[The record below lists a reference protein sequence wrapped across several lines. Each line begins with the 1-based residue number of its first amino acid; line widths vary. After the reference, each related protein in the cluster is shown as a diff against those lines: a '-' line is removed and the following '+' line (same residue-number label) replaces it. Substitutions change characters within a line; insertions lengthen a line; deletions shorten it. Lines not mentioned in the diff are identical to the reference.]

1 MSEETAK
8 YLWVS
13 LRGSPTALELDQ
25 IPESGAFLKSSYD
38 SLSDPQG
45 SQEHVLDTL
54 LAGYRRT
61 SYGQRHSASQ
71 VSSIED
77 FRRNFPA
84 SDYDSFVPLLDAV
97 AEGRHEELLPEPV
110 RGWVMTRGTTGLP
123 KLFPITDTHL
133 RQIIVCGSRA
143 VLNYASSEGKAR
155 LYKRPV
161 LNLCFPSDVGQIKVG
176 GRELSSYGYSS
187 GTYAKLA
194 TGFGNFRL
202 VPSQGDIDALG
213 TGDDDVWT
221 RRFDLIFKEAK
232 GLDIGSLIG
241 VTPIMMSF
249 AKYMRR
255 HHGLSPREIWD
266 IDALFCTSVPKIQ
279 VKYAPYLR
287 RFYGNADVRE
297 IYSAT
302 EGVFGQQ
309 LNESPCISPNYDSYL
324 FEVRT
329 RNGFRM
335 LHELEKGEW
344 GRLIISSCIFPRYC
358 IGDLVESYGG
368 NFFRILGRETTAT
381 ILEHTLYRAMA
392 WWLY

>member
-1 MSEETAK
+1 
-8 YLWVS
+8 L
-13 LRGSPTALELDQ
+13 GLDQ
-25 IPESGAFLKSSYD
+25 VPESDAFLKSWFD

-45 SQEHVLDTL
+45 AQERVLNAL

-61 SYGQRHSASQ
+61 GFGQRHSASE
-71 VSSIED
+71 VSGVED

-84 SDYDSFVPLLDAV
+84 SDYESFVPLLDAV
-97 AEGRHEELLPEPV
+97 AEGRYEELLTEPV

-123 KLFPITDTHL
+123 KLFPITGAHL

-143 VLNYASSEGKAR
+143 VLNYASGEGKAR

-161 LNLCFPSDVGQIKVG
+161 LNLCFPSEVGQIKVG
-176 GRELSSYGYSS
+176 DRKLSGYGYSS

-213 TGDDDVWT
+213 TGGGDIWT
-221 RRFDLIFKEAK
+221 RRFDLIFEEAR

-255 HHGLSPREIWD
+255 RHGLSPREIWD
-266 IDALFCTSVPKIQ
+266 IDVLFCTSVPKIH

-287 RFYGNADVRE
+287 RFYGNADIRE

-309 LNESPCISPNYDSYL
+309 LNESPYISPNYDSYL
-324 FEVRT
+324 LEVLT
-329 RNGFRM
+329 GNGLKM
-335 LHELEKGEW
+335 LHELERGEW
-344 GRLIISSCIFPRYC
+344 GRLIVSSCIFPRYR

-381 ILEHTLYRAMA
+381 MLEHKLYRAMA